1 MVECVCRAARG
12 SPDHLLTP
20 LIIPQKCPN
29 RSGNIRLLR
38 AVGRLQRRSRGLA
51 YISIALLSEI
61 QQRVST
67 RATPRRSCQHSL
79 LFFKGGVLMRSWE
92 RKQWYRVERSK
103 TLCITVARQ
112 HFKSVLAPLTQ
123 AHFQLHSESLVCDPL
138 WYAYYFLLLDAELSG
153 LQHQYTL
160 SLSQAASLWVSPFL
174 CRNAKS
180 DGARPSP
187 RGQRWAEAKWMN

>member
-1 MVECVCRAARG
+1 MSESLWKYSAAPRCG
-12 SPDHLLTP
+12 TAAKTEP
-20 LIIPQKCPN
+20 
-29 RSGNIRLLR
+29 R
-38 AVGRLQRRSRGLA
+38 
-51 YISIALLSEI
+51 ISIYFNCSLVWNTTAGEHEGNSAPLLPTLTSFY
-61 QQRVST
+61 
-67 RATPRRSCQHSL
+67 L
-79 LFFKGGVLMRSWE
+79 GGVLMRSWE